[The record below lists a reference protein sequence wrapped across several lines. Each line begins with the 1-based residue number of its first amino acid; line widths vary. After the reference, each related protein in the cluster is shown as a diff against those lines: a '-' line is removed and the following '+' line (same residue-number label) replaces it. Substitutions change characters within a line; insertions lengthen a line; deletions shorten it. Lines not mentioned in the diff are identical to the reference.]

1 MSLEALEP
9 AMQWIVC
16 KCVCACASYPNPWDN
31 ECAGIFSFGVET
43 VYAILVLPRFRY
55 PPQDCHQEP
64 PRRARARAPPS
75 LSPPRVRTVSRPY
88 P

>member
-1 MSLEALEP
+1 MSLEAVEP

-43 VYAILVLPRFRY
+43 VYAVLVLPCFRY
-55 PPQDCHQEP
+55 PAPGLSSGTTST
-64 PRRARARAPPS
+64 RAPPS
-75 LSPPRVRTVSRPY
+75 LSPPPGKDRL
-88 P
+88 